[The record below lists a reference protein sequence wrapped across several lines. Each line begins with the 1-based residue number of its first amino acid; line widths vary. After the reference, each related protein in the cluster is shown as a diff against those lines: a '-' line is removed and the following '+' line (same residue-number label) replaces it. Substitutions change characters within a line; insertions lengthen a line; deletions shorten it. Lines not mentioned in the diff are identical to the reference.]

1 MLHLKELLSSKAC
14 SSCCGQADS
23 LYISLQGSGRSVCT
37 TTVSSGTRVLL
48 VVLDDVGAQ
57 WPSWAVRVGRRL
69 VVDMRPVMGYSKR
82 CEFRMQDNVNPLGTA
97 GTQKESEAA
106 RDTHPVQRGS
116 RWAGL
121 VGF

>member
-1 MLHLKELLSSKAC
+1 MSF
-14 SSCCGQADS
+14 
-23 LYISLQGSGRSVCT
+23 
-37 TTVSSGTRVLL
+37 VL
-48 VVLDDVGAQ
+48 
-57 WPSWAVRVGRRL
+57 
-69 VVDMRPVMGYSKR
+69 
-82 CEFRMQDNVNPLGTA
+82 CEKVEVGTA